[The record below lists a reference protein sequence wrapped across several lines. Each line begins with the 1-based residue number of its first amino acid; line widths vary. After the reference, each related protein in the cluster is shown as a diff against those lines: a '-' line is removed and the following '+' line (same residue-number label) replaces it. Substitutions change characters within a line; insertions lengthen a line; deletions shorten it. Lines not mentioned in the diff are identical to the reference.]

1 MIVTA
6 AIIAVQAAK
15 NNHPALERNESLKV
29 MEVIPHSLSS
39 TPFPEP
45 ARGGQRA
52 SRRQLLLRQEG
63 FDSSSMTRSYCSGEG
78 GAWLARFCKRASWFA
93 SICLSFDCWSAVSAW
108 YSSLWM
114 RVSATVS

>member
-1 MIVTA
+1 MLTA
-6 AIIAVQAAK
+6 ATIAVQAAK
-15 NNHPALERNESLKV
+15 NNHPAVERNESLKV

-52 SRRQLLLRQEG
+52 PRRQLLLRSEG
-63 FDSSSMTRSYCSGEG
+63 FASCSRARSYCSVGEG